1 MSPIIAPNIT
11 CSLFWTK
18 VQLPCESGRRPSG
31 RPLSQRLQHLDFN
44 GDGRT
49 DRASL
54 HRSTR
59 NICVTV
65 MAGEGVAVPFY
76 CVPLRWQL
84 YEEGSQ
90 ALGAGVPM
98 PL

>member
-54 HRSTR
+54 HRSTH

-76 CVPLRWQL
+76 CVPLRWRL
-84 YEEGSQ
+84 YEEGS
-90 ALGAGVPM
+90 
-98 PL
+98 